1 MVARGPADP
10 GIGFRYRCQQRRVV
24 TVRRCGPSRAAEFLS
39 ARASA
44 PYLGVAGSPPT
55 QLDWCHGA
63 SQDTDQEHDNFY
75 ATASRWQTGR
85 RFGR

>member
-1 MVARGPADP
+1 MVLAPGGQPTPASGFGTGASSDASSRSAAAVPP
-10 GIGFRYRCQQRRVV
+10 GLLK
-24 TVRRCGPSRAAEFLS
+24 FLP

-63 SQDTDQEHDNFY
+63 PQDTDQEHDNFY
-75 ATASRWQTGR
+75 AAAS
-85 RFGR
+85 